1 MEDVQKIRLLSRLAG
16 FERDGDVNLE
26 DCIYMASTPKGK
38 IPILKVMQTTMCD
51 KNCLYCAFRRDR
63 DETPRLY
70 IPPDQLARSFME
82 LYRRGRVKGLFLSSG
97 IFGHPEFIMEKMI
110 DTVKILREK
119 YHFNGYVHLKIMP
132 GVSLQTVEEAV
143 KVADRVSINI
153 ETSKE
158 ERLKRIAKGK
168 SILQDILPKIEAVD
182 KLIREYKGKSQI
194 TQMMVGVDGE
204 KDEEILK
211 VVNFLHKRY
220 RLSRIYF
227 SAFFPIKGTPLEN
240 KQAEN
245 PLREYRLYQAEFL
258 IRDYGFSLEDFS
270 KVFVDGNLPLNMD
283 PKEAW
288 ALANRELFP
297 VEINKADYH
306 LLLRVPGI
314 GKRSAEEII
323 SRRKVKRLSSLEDL
337 KGIRNLKKILKY
349 ITIDGRYY
357 GKGL

>member
-1 MEDVQKIRLLSRLAG
+1 MEEGQKIRLLSRLTG

-26 DCIYMASTPKGK
+26 DCIYMASTPKGRV
-38 IPILKVMQTTMCD
+38 PILKVMQTTMCD

-70 IPPDQLARSFME
+70 ISPDQLARSFME

-97 IFGHPEFIMEKMI
+97 IFGHPEFTMEKMI

-132 GVSLQTVEEAV
+132 SVSLQTVEEAV

-168 SILQDILPKIEAVD
+168 SILQDILPKIEAID

-211 VVNFLHKRY
+211 VVISCIKDTGLAGSTLA
-220 RLSRIYF
+220 LSF
-227 SAFFPIKGTPLEN
+227 
-240 KQAEN
+240 Q
-245 PLREYRLYQAEFL
+245 
-258 IRDYGFSLEDFS
+258 
-270 KVFVDGNLPLNMD
+270 
-283 PKEAW
+283 
-288 ALANRELFP
+288 
-297 VEINKADYH
+297 
-306 LLLRVPGI
+306 
-314 GKRSAEEII
+314 
-323 SRRKVKRLSSLEDL
+323 
-337 KGIRNLKKILKY
+337 
-349 ITIDGRYY
+349 
-357 GKGL
+357 